1 MGFVFDTSE
10 HGLRTIMKGY
20 QAICMRFLWE
30 KGEKGVST
38 SEAWLHVNKILIEEE
53 KTISRTSIIYF
64 LNNMSEKGFL
74 RYISKSGRGG
84 YHSIYYPV
92 YDEAEFKE
100 FIARQII
107 EKLLEAFPD
116 ETDKALLKIKNE
128 GAGQAEA
135 RGHPGPHP

>member
-74 RYISKSGRGG
+74 RYIRKSGKGG
-84 YHSIYYPV
+84 YHRV
-92 YDEAEFKE
+92 YTPILYEAEFKE
-100 FIARQII
+100 HIAKQII
-107 EKLLEAFPD
+107 EKLLEEFEE
-116 ETDKALLKIKNE
+116 ETDTAIIKILDKIK
-128 GAGQAEA
+128 
-135 RGHPGPHP
+135 